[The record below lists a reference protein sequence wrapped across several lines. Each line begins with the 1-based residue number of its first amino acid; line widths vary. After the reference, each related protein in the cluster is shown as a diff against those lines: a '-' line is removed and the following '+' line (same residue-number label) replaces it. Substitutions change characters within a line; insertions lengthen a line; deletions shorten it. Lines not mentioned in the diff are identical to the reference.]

1 MPDLIEDLGFA
12 DGISGNSV
20 KMFID
25 GVPVLALQNFNWKIK
40 KDKKP
45 LYGAGFK
52 AAHGV
57 TRSAHKS
64 FEIDFEIKEI
74 LINSAI
80 NVAQAAK
87 NAALLATFEDF
98 TDIRNAIIIIMY
110 PGAAAVRS
118 KTFTGVE
125 ITNQEGGFSDSEDAE
140 PIGVKC
146 SGFATAATG
155 IF

>member
-12 DGISGNSV
+12 DGISGNSI

-40 KDKKP
+40 KSKKP
-45 LYGAGFK
+45 LFGAGFK
-52 AAHGV
+52 TAHGV
-57 TRSAHKS
+57 TRSAHKIY
-64 FEIDFEIKEI
+64 EIDFEIKEI
-74 LINSAI
+74 ITNSAI
-80 NVAQAAK
+80 NAVQAIK
-87 NAALLATFEDF
+87 NLVFLTTFEDF

-118 KTFTGVE
+118 KIFNGVE
-125 ITNQEGGFSDSEDAE
+125 ITDQEGGFSDSEDAE
-140 PIGVKC
+140 PIGIKC
-146 SGFATAATG
+146 SGFATGATG

>member
-12 DGISGNSV
+12 DGVSGNSI
-20 KMFID
+20 KMFLD

-52 AAHGV
+52 SAHGV
-57 TRSAHKS
+57 TRSAHKT

-80 NVAQAAK
+80 NVVQIAK
-87 NAALLATFEDF
+87 NLAFLAAFEDF
-98 TDIRNAIIIIMY
+98 TDIRNAVIIIMY

>member
-1 MPDLIEDLGFA
+1 MPDLIENLGFA
-12 DGISGNSV
+12 DGISGDSV

-25 GVPVLALQNFNWKIK
+25 GVPLLALQNFNWKIK

-52 AAHGV
+52 SAHGV
-57 TRSAHKS
+57 TRSAHKT

-74 LINSAI
+74 LHNSAI
-80 NVAQAAK
+80 NAAQTVKNVAFLAA
-87 NAALLATFEDF
+87 FEDF
-98 TDIRNAIIIIMY
+98 TDIRNAVIIIMY

-140 PIGVKC
+140 PIGIKC
-146 SGFATAATG
+146 SGFAT
-155 IF
+155 

>member
-1 MPDLIEDLGFA
+1 MPDLIENLGFA

-40 KDKKP
+40 KAKKP

-52 AAHGV
+52 TAHGV
-57 TRSAHKS
+57 TRSAHKTY
-64 FEIDFEIKEI
+64 EIDFEIKEI
-74 LINSAI
+74 LTNSVIN
-80 NVAQAAK
+80 AAETVK
-87 NAALLATFEDF
+87 NALFAATFEDF
-98 TDIRNAIIIIMY
+98 TDIRNAVIIIMY

-125 ITNQEGGFSDSEDAE
+125 ITDQEGGFSDSEDAE
-140 PIGVKC
+140 PIGIKC
-146 SGFATAATG
+146 SGFATGVTG
-155 IF
+155 VF

>member
-12 DGISGNSV
+12 DGVSGNSI
-20 KMFID
+20 KMFLD

-52 AAHGV
+52 SAHGV
-57 TRSAHKS
+57 TRSAHKT

-80 NVAQAAK
+80 NVVQTAK
-87 NAALLATFEDF
+87 NVAFLAAFEDF
-98 TDIRNAIIIIMY
+98 TDIRNAVIIIMY

-140 PIGVKC
+140 PIGIKC